1 MKMILFNQ
9 NPMITKLLESVSK
22 KLELSIENFN
32 HYQELS
38 VRLKE
43 DPEWLLIA
51 DDECLEKLDQVD
63 WLELKEI
70 ISQNKNS
77 VCMYK
82 KGNEAQPFLEGF
94 EMKIKKPFLPTEMLK
109 VLQKK
114 LGSDMSELE
123 PSQNLDPT
131 QEVLETNW
139 DELENL
145 GDLEALAKEEPN
157 NEEQLLPTLDAQEE
171 KEEVKETPQKEEK
184 PKDDETQEGD
194 ETPKDEEVS
203 KELETQE
210 KLEIPKEET
219 QEEQVKEQEPIKE
232 ETQEIKEEKQ
242 EETQDSPSAQ
252 ELEAMQELVKEIQEN
267 SNENKE
273 ETQESAEIPQDK
285 EIQEVVTEK
294 TQVQELEVPKEKTQ
308 ESAEALQETQAHEL
322 EKQEIAETPQEKEK
336 QEIAETPQEKE
347 KQEIAETPQE
357 KEKQEIAETPQEKE
371 KQEIAETP
379 QELEIPQAQEKETPQ
394 EETQEKETP
403 QEETQ
408 EKETPQEETQEK
420 ETPQEE
426 TQETETQNQE
436 TPPKVQEE
444 TKEKTQEDNYES
456 IEDIPEPVMA
466 KAMGEELPFLNEAV
480 AKTPNNE
487 NDTETPKESDIK
499 TSQEKEESDKT
510 SSPLELRLNLQD
522 LLKSLNQESLKSLLE
537 NKTLSIKITLEDKKP
552 DA

>member
-38 VRLKE
+38 ARLKE
-43 DPEWLLIA
+43 NQEWLLIA

-94 EMKIKKPFLPTEMLK
+94 EMKIKKPFLPTEVLK
-109 VLQKK
+109 ILQKK
-114 LGSDMSELE
+114 LGSNINELE

-145 GDLEALAKEEPN
+145 GDLEALVQEEPN
-157 NEEQLLPTLDAQEE
+157 NEEQLLPTLNDQEE
-171 KEEVKETPQKEEK
+171 KEEIKETPQKEEK
-184 PKDDETQEGD
+184 PKDDETQEG

-210 KLEIPKEET
+210 EVKEET

-232 ETQEIKEEKQ
+232 ETQENKEEKQ
-242 EETQDSPSAQ
+242 EKTQDSPSAQ

-267 SNENKE
+267 SNEDKKE
-273 ETQESAEIPQDK
+273 AQENAEIPQDK

-294 TQVQELEVPKEKTQ
+294 TQAQELEVPKEKTQESAEALQETQVQELEVPKEKTQ
-308 ESAEALQETQAHEL
+308 ESTEALQETQAHEL
-322 EKQEIAETPQEKEK
+322 EKQEIAETPQE
-336 QEIAETPQEKE
+336 
-347 KQEIAETPQE
+347 
-357 KEKQEIAETPQEKE
+357 
-371 KQEIAETP
+371 
-379 QELEIPQAQEKETPQ
+379 LEIPQSQEKETPQ
-394 EETQEKETP
+394 EETQEIAETP
-403 QEETQ
+403 Q
-408 EKETPQEETQEK
+408 EKETP
-420 ETPQEE
+420 
-426 TQETETQNQE
+426 
-436 TPPKVQEE
+436 
-444 TKEKTQEDNYES
+444 KTQEDHYES

-466 KAMGEELPFLNEAV
+466 KAMGEELPFLSESV
-480 AKTPNNE
+480 TETSKNE
-487 NDTETPKESDIK
+487 NNTETP
-499 TSQEKEESDKT
+499 QEKEESDKT

-552 DA
+552 NA

>member
-9 NPMITKLLESVSK
+9 NPMIVKLLESVSK

-38 VRLKE
+38 AHLKK

-63 WLELKEI
+63 WLELKET

-114 LGSDMSELE
+114 LGSNASELE

-157 NEEQLLPTLDAQEE
+157 NEEQLLPTLNAQEE
-171 KEEVKETPQKEEK
+171 KEEVKQEEKEEIKQTPQEEEK
-184 PKDDETQEGD
+184 PKDDETQEG

-203 KELETQE
+203 KELEAQE

-219 QEEQVKEQEPIKE
+219 QKEVKEEIKE
-232 ETQEIKEEKQ
+232 ETQEQEPIKKETQENKEEKQ

-267 SNENKE
+267 SNENKK

-294 TQVQELEVPKEKTQ
+294 TQVQELEVPKEKAQ
-308 ESAEALQETQAHEL
+308 ESAEALQETQAQEL
-322 EKQEIAETPQEKEK
+322 EKEENSETPQDVEV
-336 QEIAETPQEKE
+336 PQS
-347 KQEIAETPQE
+347 
-357 KEKQEIAETPQEKE
+357 
-371 KQEIAETP
+371 
-379 QELEIPQAQEKETPQ
+379 QEKETPQ

-403 QEETQ
+403 QTQ
-408 EKETPQEETQEK
+408 DEKPQE
-420 ETPQEE
+420 
-426 TQETETQNQE
+426 
-436 TPPKVQEE
+436 
-444 TKEKTQEDNYES
+444 DHYES

-466 KAMGEELPFLNEAV
+466 KAMGEELPFLNESV

-487 NDTETPKESDIK
+487 NATETPKESVTE
-499 TSQEKEESDKT
+499 TSKNENDTETPQEKEESDKT

-552 DA
+552 NA

>member
-9 NPMITKLLESVSK
+9 NPMIAKLLESVSK

-38 VRLKE
+38 ARLKK

-63 WLELKEI
+63 WLELKET

-94 EMKIKKPFLPTEMLK
+94 EMKIKKPFLPTEVLK
-109 VLQKK
+109 ILQKK
-114 LGSDMSELE
+114 LGSNINELE

-139 DELENL
+139 GELENL
-145 GDLEALAKEEPN
+145 GDLEALVQEEPN
-157 NEEQLLPTLDAQEE
+157 SEEQLLPTLDAQEE
-171 KEEVKETPQKEEK
+171 KEEVKETPQEEK
-184 PKDDETQEGD
+184 PKDDETQES

-267 SNENKE
+267 SNGQENKE
-273 ETQESAEIPQDK
+273 ETQENAETPQDVENQAQEIQDKEIQDK
-285 EIQEVVTEK
+285 EIQE
-294 TQVQELEVPKEKTQ
+294 TQ
-308 ESAEALQETQAHEL
+308 EIQENT
-322 EKQEIAETPQEKEK
+322 EI
-336 QEIAETPQEKE
+336 
-347 KQEIAETPQE
+347 
-357 KEKQEIAETPQEKE
+357 
-371 KQEIAETP
+371 
-379 QELEIPQAQEKETPQ
+379 PQ

-403 QEETQ
+403 KDESMQESAQ
-408 EKETPQEETQEK
+408 KLQDKETPQEETQE
-420 ETPQEE
+420 
-426 TQETETQNQE
+426 
-436 TPPKVQEE
+436 
-444 TKEKTQEDNYES
+444 DHYES

-480 AKTPNNE
+480 AKIPNNE
-487 NDTETPKESDIK
+487 NDTETLKESNIK
-499 TSQEKEESDKT
+499 TPQEKEESTEIPQEKEESDKT

-552 DA
+552 NA

>member
-9 NPMITKLLESVSK
+9 NPMIAKLLESVSK
-22 KLELSIENFN
+22 KLELSMENFN

-38 VRLKE
+38 AHLKK

-63 WLELKEI
+63 WLELKET

-82 KGNEAQPFLEGF
+82 KGNETQPFLEGF
-94 EMKIKKPFLPTEMLK
+94 EMKIKKPFLPTEVLK
-109 VLQKK
+109 ILQKK

-171 KEEVKETPQKEEK
+171 KEEIKETPQEEEK
-184 PKDDETQEGD
+184 PKDDETQEG

-210 KLEIPKEET
+210 ELEIPKEET
-219 QEEQVKEQEPIKE
+219 QEEVKEEMKEETQEQVKE

-267 SNENKE
+267 SNEDKK

-285 EIQEVVTEK
+285 EIQEIVTEK
-294 TQVQELEVPKEKTQ
+294 TQAQELEIPKEKTQ
-308 ESAEALQETQAHEL
+308 ESAEALQETQEVVT
-322 EKQEIAETPQEKEK
+322 EKTQVQD
-336 QEIAETPQEKE
+336 
-347 KQEIAETPQE
+347 
-357 KEKQEIAETPQEKE
+357 
-371 KQEIAETP
+371 
-379 QELEIPQAQEKETPQ
+379 KETPQ
-394 EETQEKETP
+394 EETQE
-403 QEETQ
+403 
-408 EKETPQEETQEK
+408 
-420 ETPQEE
+420 
-426 TQETETQNQE
+426 
-436 TPPKVQEE
+436 
-444 TKEKTQEDNYES
+444 DHYES

-487 NDTETPKESDIK
+487 NATETPKESVTE
-499 TSQEKEESDKT
+499 TSKNENATETPQEKEESDKT

-552 DA
+552 NA

>member
-9 NPMITKLLESVSK
+9 NPMIAKLLESVSK

-38 VRLKE
+38 ARLKK

-63 WLELKEI
+63 WLELKET

-82 KGNEAQPFLEGF
+82 KGNETQPFLEGF

-114 LGSDMSELE
+114 LGSNASELE

-139 DELENL
+139 DELESL

-157 NEEQLLPTLDAQEE
+157 NEEQLLPTLNAQEE
-171 KEEVKETPQKEEK
+171 KEEIKETPQEEKEEIKETPQEEK
-184 PKDDETQEGD
+184 PKDDETQES

-210 KLEIPKEET
+210 ELEIPKEET

-242 EETQDSPSAQ
+242 EKTQDSPSVQ

-267 SNENKE
+267 SNDQEDKKE
-273 ETQESAEIPQDK
+273 T
-285 EIQEVVTEK
+285 
-294 TQVQELEVPKEKTQ
+294 
-308 ESAEALQETQAHEL
+308 
-322 EKQEIAETPQEKEK
+322 QEIAETPQEKE
-336 QEIAETPQEKE
+336 TP
-347 KQEIAETPQE
+347 
-357 KEKQEIAETPQEKE
+357 
-371 KQEIAETP
+371 
-379 QELEIPQAQEKETPQ
+379 
-394 EETQEKETP
+394 
-403 QEETQ
+403 
-408 EKETPQEETQEK
+408 
-420 ETPQEE
+420 
-426 TQETETQNQE
+426 
-436 TPPKVQEE
+436 
-444 TKEKTQEDNYES
+444 KTQEDHYES

-499 TSQEKEESDKT
+499 TPQEKEESDKT

-552 DA
+552 NA

>member
-9 NPMITKLLESVSK
+9 NPMIAKLLESVSK

-38 VRLKE
+38 ARLKK

-82 KGNEAQPFLEGF
+82 KGNEVQPFLEGF
-94 EMKIKKPFLPTEMLK
+94 EMKMKKPFLPTEVLK
-109 VLQKK
+109 ILQKK
-114 LGSDMSELE
+114 LGSNASELE

-145 GDLEALAKEEPN
+145 GDLEALVQEEPN
-157 NEEQLLPTLDAQEE
+157 SEEQLLPTLNDQKE
-171 KEEVKETPQKEEK
+171 KQEVKETPQEEKK
-184 PKDDETQEGD
+184 PKDDETQES

-210 KLEIPKEET
+210 EVKEET

-232 ETQEIKEEKQ
+232 ETQENKEEKQ
-242 EETQDSPSAQ
+242 EETQDSPSTQ

-267 SNENKE
+267 SNDQEDKK

-294 TQVQELEVPKEKTQ
+294 TQAQELEIPKEKTQ

-322 EKQEIAETPQEKEK
+322 EKQEIAETPQDV
-336 QEIAETPQEKE
+336 EIPQSQEKE
-347 KQEIAETPQE
+347 TQETQE
-357 KEKQEIAETPQEKE
+357 VVTEKTQV
-371 KQEIAETP
+371 
-379 QELEIPQAQEKETPQ
+379 QEKETP
-394 EETQEKETP
+394 
-403 QEETQ
+403 
-408 EKETPQEETQEK
+408 
-420 ETPQEE
+420 
-426 TQETETQNQE
+426 
-436 TPPKVQEE
+436 
-444 TKEKTQEDNYES
+444 KTQEDHYEN

-480 AKTPNNE
+480 AKIPNNE

-499 TSQEKEESDKT
+499 TPQEKEESDKT

>member
-9 NPMITKLLESVSK
+9 NPMIEKLLESVSK
-22 KLELSIENFN
+22 KLELSMENFN

-38 VRLKE
+38 AHLKK

-63 WLELKEI
+63 WLELKET

-82 KGNEAQPFLEGF
+82 KGNETQPFLEGF
-94 EMKIKKPFLPTEMLK
+94 EMKIKKPFLPTEVLK
-109 VLQKK
+109 ILQKK
-114 LGSDMSELE
+114 LGSNASDLE

-171 KEEVKETPQKEEK
+171 KEEVKKEEKEEVKETPQEEEK
-184 PKDDETQEGD
+184 PKDDETQES

-232 ETQEIKEEKQ
+232 ETQENKEEKQ
-242 EETQDSPSAQ
+242 EKTQDSPSAQ

-267 SNENKE
+267 SNGQEDKK

-294 TQVQELEVPKEKTQ
+294 TQVQELEIPKEKTQ
-308 ESAEALQETQAHEL
+308 ESAEALQETQAQEL
-322 EKQEIAETPQEKEK
+322 
-336 QEIAETPQEKE
+336 
-347 KQEIAETPQE
+347 
-357 KEKQEIAETPQEKE
+357 E

-394 EETQEKETP
+394 EETREIAETPQEKETP
-403 QEETQ
+403 QTQ
-408 EKETPQEETQEK
+408 DEKPQEDHYET
-420 ETPQEE
+420 
-426 TQETETQNQE
+426 
-436 TPPKVQEE
+436 
-444 TKEKTQEDNYES
+444 

-487 NDTETPKESDIK
+487 NDTETPKESVTE
-499 TSQEKEESDKT
+499 TSKNENATETPQEKEESDKT

-552 DA
+552 NA

>member
-22 KLELSIENFN
+22 KLELSVENFN

-38 VRLKE
+38 ARLKK

-70 ISQNKNS
+70 ISQNKNG

-82 KGNEAQPFLEGF
+82 KGNETQPFLEGF
-94 EMKIKKPFLPTEMLK
+94 EMKIKKPFLPTEVLK
-109 VLQKK
+109 ILQKK
-114 LGSDMSELE
+114 LGSNASELE

-145 GDLEALAKEEPN
+145 GDLEALVQEEPN

-171 KEEVKETPQKEEK
+171 KEEIKETPQKEKEEIKETPQKEKEEIKETPQEEKEEVKETPQEEKEEVKQEEKQEVKEKEKQEIKETPQEEK

-194 ETPKDEEVS
+194 ETSKDEEVS

-219 QEEQVKEQEPIKE
+219 QEN
-232 ETQEIKEEKQ
+232 KEEKQ
-242 EETQDSPSAQ
+242 EETQDSPSVQ

-267 SNENKE
+267 SNEDKK

-294 TQVQELEVPKEKTQ
+294 TQAQELEILKEKTQ
-308 ESAEALQETQAHEL
+308 ESAEALQETQ
-322 EKQEIAETPQEKEK
+322 
-336 QEIAETPQEKE
+336 
-347 KQEIAETPQE
+347 
-357 KEKQEIAETPQEKE
+357 
-371 KQEIAETP
+371 
-379 QELEIPQAQEKETPQ
+379 EKETPQ
-394 EETQEKETP
+394 TQDEKP
-403 QEETQ
+403 QE
-408 EKETPQEETQEK
+408 
-420 ETPQEE
+420 
-426 TQETETQNQE
+426 
-436 TPPKVQEE
+436 
-444 TKEKTQEDNYES
+444 DHYES

-487 NDTETPKESDIK
+487 NATETP
-499 TSQEKEESDKT
+499 QEKEESDKT

-552 DA
+552 NA

>member
-9 NPMITKLLESVSK
+9 NPMIAKLLESVSK

-38 VRLKE
+38 ARLKK

-63 WLELKEI
+63 WLELKET

-114 LGSDMSELE
+114 LGSNASELE

-157 NEEQLLPTLDAQEE
+157 NEEQLLPTLDVQEE
-171 KEEVKETPQKEEK
+171 KEEIKEEEKQEIKEEEKQEIKETPQEEK
-184 PKDDETQEGD
+184 PKDDETQESETPKD
-194 ETPKDEEVS
+194 DETQESETPKDEEVS
-203 KELETQE
+203 KELEMQE

-219 QEEQVKEQEPIKE
+219 QEEVKEEMKEEVQEEVKE
-232 ETQEIKEEKQ
+232 ETQENKEEKQ
-242 EETQDSPSAQ
+242 EKTQDSPSTQ

-267 SNENKE
+267 SNGQENKK
-273 ETQESAEIPQDK
+273 ETQESTEIPQDK

-294 TQVQELEVPKEKTQ
+294 TQVQELEIPKEKTQ

-322 EKQEIAETPQEKEK
+322 EKQENAETPQDVEV
-336 QEIAETPQEKE
+336 PQS
-347 KQEIAETPQE
+347 
-357 KEKQEIAETPQEKE
+357 
-371 KQEIAETP
+371 
-379 QELEIPQAQEKETPQ
+379 QEKETPQ
-394 EETQEKETP
+394 EETQEV
-403 QEETQ
+403 QETQ
-408 EKETPQEETQEK
+408 EKETPQTQDEK
-420 ETPQEE
+420 PQE
-426 TQETETQNQE
+426 
-436 TPPKVQEE
+436 
-444 TKEKTQEDNYES
+444 DHYES

-480 AKTPNNE
+480 AETPNNE
-487 NDTETPKESDIK
+487 NDTETPKESVTE
-499 TSQEKEESDKT
+499 TSKNENATETPQEKEESDKT

>member
-9 NPMITKLLESVSK
+9 NPMIAKLLESVSK
-22 KLELSIENFN
+22 KLELSMENFN

-38 VRLKE
+38 AHLKK

-63 WLELKEI
+63 WLELKET

-82 KGNEAQPFLEGF
+82 KGNEMQPFLEDF
-94 EMKIKKPFLPTEMLK
+94 DMKIKKPFLPTEMLK

-157 NEEQLLPTLDAQEE
+157 NEEQLLPTLDVQEE
-171 KEEVKETPQKEEK
+171 KEEIKETPQEEEK
-184 PKDDETQEGD
+184 PKDDETQEG
-194 ETPKDEEVS
+194 ETLKDKEVS
-203 KELETQE
+203 KELEMQE
-210 KLEIPKEET
+210 EVKEET

-232 ETQEIKEEKQ
+232 ETQENKEEKQ
-242 EETQDSPSAQ
+242 EKTQDSPSVQ

-267 SNENKE
+267 SNDQENKK
-273 ETQESAEIPQDK
+273 ETQENAEIPQDK

-294 TQVQELEVPKEKTQ
+294 TQAQELEIPKEKTQ

-322 EKQEIAETPQEKEK
+322 EKQEIAETPQDV
-336 QEIAETPQEKE
+336 EIPQSQEKE
-347 KQEIAETPQE
+347 TQETQE
-357 KEKQEIAETPQEKE
+357 VVTEKTQV
-371 KQEIAETP
+371 
-379 QELEIPQAQEKETPQ
+379 QEKETP
-394 EETQEKETP
+394 
-403 QEETQ
+403 
-408 EKETPQEETQEK
+408 
-420 ETPQEE
+420 
-426 TQETETQNQE
+426 
-436 TPPKVQEE
+436 
-444 TKEKTQEDNYES
+444 KTQEDHYES

-480 AKTPNNE
+480 AKIPNNE

-499 TSQEKEESDKT
+499 TPQEKEESDKT
-510 SSPLELRLNLQD
+510 SSTLELHLNLQD

-552 DA
+552 NA

>member
-9 NPMITKLLESVSK
+9 NPMIEKLLESVSK

-38 VRLKE
+38 ARLKG
-43 DPEWLLIA
+43 DLEWLLIA

-63 WLELKEI
+63 WLELKET

-114 LGSDMSELE
+114 LGSNMSELE

-131 QEVLETNW
+131 QEILETNW

-157 NEEQLLPTLDAQEE
+157 NEEQLLPTLNEQEGETPKEEAQEE
-171 KEEVKETPQKEEK
+171 VKKEEVKEMQEEIKEKEKQEVAESPQDEEK
-184 PKDDETQEGD
+184 PKDDETQGSV
-194 ETPKDEEVS
+194 ET
-203 KELETQE
+203 
-210 KLEIPKEET
+210 PKEET
-219 QEEQVKEQEPIKE
+219 QEQEPIKEETQEQEPIKE

-242 EETQDSPSAQ
+242 EKTQDSPSAQ

-267 SNENKE
+267 SNDQENKKETQENQENTETPQDIETQELEIPKEE
-273 ETQESAEIPQDK
+273 ETQEVA
-285 EIQEVVTEK
+285 EK
-294 TQVQELEVPKEKTQ
+294 TQAQG
-308 ESAEALQETQAHEL
+308 L
-322 EKQEIAETPQEKEK
+322 EKE
-336 QEIAETPQEKE
+336 
-347 KQEIAETPQE
+347 
-357 KEKQEIAETPQEKE
+357 
-371 KQEIAETP
+371 EIAETP
-379 QELEIPQAQEKETPQ
+379 QELEVQESQDETPQELEVQDEKLQENETPKDENMQESAQNLQEKETQ
-394 EETQEKETP
+394 
-403 QEETQ
+403 
-408 EKETPQEETQEK
+408 
-420 ETPQEE
+420 E
-426 TQETETQNQE
+426 TQETQDEKPQE
-436 TPPKVQEE
+436 
-444 TKEKTQEDNYES
+444 NHYES

-487 NDTETPKESDIK
+487 NDTETPKESVIK
-499 TSQEKEESDKT
+499 TPQEKEESDKT
-510 SSPLELRLNLQD
+510 SNPLELRLNLQD
-522 LLKSLNQESLKSLLE
+522 LLKSLNQESFKSLLE
-537 NKTLSIKITLEDKKP
+537 NKTLNIKITLEDKKP
-552 DA
+552 NE

>member
-22 KLELSIENFN
+22 KLELSMQDFN
-32 HYQELS
+32 RYQELS
-38 VRLKE
+38 TRLKE
-43 DPEWLLIA
+43 DPEWILIA

-94 EMKIKKPFLPTEMLK
+94 EMKIKKPFLPTEVLK
-109 VLQKK
+109 ILQKK
-114 LGSDMSELE
+114 LGSNINELE

-145 GDLEALAKEEPN
+145 GDLEALVQEEPN
-157 NEEQLLPTLDAQEE
+157 NEEQLLPTLNAQEE
-171 KEEVKETPQKEEK
+171 KEEVKEEVKETPQEEEK
-184 PKDDETQEGD
+184 PKDDEIQEG
-194 ETPKDEEVS
+194 ETLKDEEVS

-210 KLEIPKEET
+210 ELEIPKEET
-219 QEEQVKEQEPIKE
+219 QEQAKEQEPIKEETQEEIKE

-242 EETQDSPSAQ
+242 EKTQDSPSAQ

-267 SNENKE
+267 SNGQEDKKE
-273 ETQESAEIPQDK
+273 KQESTETPQDVETPQDK
-285 EIQEVVTEK
+285 EK
-294 TQVQELEVPKEKTQ
+294 QELEIPQ
-308 ESAEALQETQAHEL
+308 ESTETPQDVEIPQETPQEKEMQEL
-322 EKQEIAETPQEKEK
+322 ESPQEEKQENAETPQEKTQK
-336 QEIAETPQEKE
+336 
-347 KQEIAETPQE
+347 
-357 KEKQEIAETPQEKE
+357 
-371 KQEIAETP
+371 
-379 QELEIPQAQEKETPQ
+379 L
-394 EETQEKETP
+394 ETQE
-403 QEETQ
+403 
-408 EKETPQEETQEK
+408 
-420 ETPQEE
+420 
-426 TQETETQNQE
+426 
-436 TPPKVQEE
+436 
-444 TKEKTQEDNYES
+444 DHYES

-466 KAMGEELPFLNEAV
+466 KAMGEELPFLNESV
-480 AKTPNNE
+480 AKIPNNE
-487 NDTETPKESDIK
+487 NNTETPKESDIK
-499 TSQEKEESDKT
+499 TPQEKEESTETPQEKEENDKT

-552 DA
+552 NA

>member
-22 KLELSIENFN
+22 KLELSMEDFN
-32 HYQELS
+32 RYQELS
-38 VRLKE
+38 TRLKE
-43 DPEWLLIA
+43 NPEWILIA

-94 EMKIKKPFLPTEMLK
+94 EMKIKKPFLPTEVLK

-114 LGSDMSELE
+114 LGSNASELE

-145 GDLEALAKEEPN
+145 GDLEALVQEEPN
-157 NEEQLLPTLDAQEE
+157 NEEQLLPTLNNQKEKEE
-171 KEEVKETPQKEEK
+171 IKEEVKETPQEEEK
-184 PKDDETQEGD
+184 PKDDEIQEG
-194 ETPKDEEVS
+194 ETQKNEEVS

-210 KLEIPKEET
+210 EVKEET
-219 QEEQVKEQEPIKE
+219 QEQAKEQEPIKE
-232 ETQEIKEEKQ
+232 ETQENKEEKQ
-242 EETQDSPSAQ
+242 EKTQDSPSVQ

-267 SNENKE
+267 SNGQEDKK
-273 ETQESAEIPQDK
+273 ETQEN
-285 EIQEVVTEK
+285 T
-294 TQVQELEVPKEKTQ
+294 
-308 ESAEALQETQAHEL
+308 
-322 EKQEIAETPQEKEK
+322 ETPQEKEK
-336 QEIAETPQEKE
+336 QELETPQEKE
-347 KQEIAETPQE
+347 TQENT
-357 KEKQEIAETPQEKE
+357 
-371 KQEIAETP
+371 ETP
-379 QELEIPQAQEKETPQ
+379 QELEKQELETQEKTQESAETPQDVEIPQEKETQ
-394 EETQEKETP
+394 ESTEKTQKLETQE
-403 QEETQ
+403 
-408 EKETPQEETQEK
+408 
-420 ETPQEE
+420 
-426 TQETETQNQE
+426 
-436 TPPKVQEE
+436 
-444 TKEKTQEDNYES
+444 DHYES

-466 KAMGEELPFLNEAV
+466 KAMGEELPFLNESV
-480 AKTPNNE
+480 AKIPNNE
-487 NDTETPKESDIK
+487 NDIKTPKESVIK
-499 TSQEKEESDKT
+499 TPQEKEESNKT

-552 DA
+552 NA

>member
-22 KLELSIENFN
+22 KLELPMENFN

-38 VRLKE
+38 ARLKE
-43 DPEWLLIA
+43 DPEWILIA

-63 WLELKEI
+63 WLELKET
-70 ISQNKNS
+70 ISQNKDS

-114 LGSDMSELE
+114 LGSNASELE

-139 DELENL
+139 DELESL
-145 GDLEALAKEEPN
+145 GDLEALAKEEPD

-171 KEEVKETPQKEEK
+171 KEEIKETPQEEEK
-184 PKDDETQEGD
+184 PKDDETQES
-194 ETPKDEEVS
+194 EIPKDEEVS

-242 EETQDSPSAQ
+242 EETQDSPSTQ

-267 SNENKE
+267 SNGQENKE
-273 ETQESAEIPQDK
+273 ETQET
-285 EIQEVVTEK
+285 QEVVTEQ
-294 TQVQELEVPKEKTQ
+294 TQAHELEIPKEKTQ

-322 EKQEIAETPQEKEK
+322 EKQEIAETPQEL
-336 QEIAETPQEKE
+336 
-347 KQEIAETPQE
+347 
-357 KEKQEIAETPQEKE
+357 E

-379 QELEIPQAQEKETPQ
+379 QELEKQENTETP
-394 EETQEKETP
+394 
-403 QEETQ
+403 
-408 EKETPQEETQEK
+408 QEK

-426 TQETETQNQE
+426 TQETQE
-436 TPPKVQEE
+436 VVTEQ
-444 TKEKTQEDNYES
+444 TQEDHYES

-466 KAMGEELPFLNEAV
+466 KAMGEELPFLNESV
-480 AKTPNNE
+480 AETPNSE
-487 NDTETPKESDIK
+487 NDTETPKESVTE
-499 TSQEKEESDKT
+499 TSKNENATETPQEKEESDKT

-552 DA
+552 NA

>member
-9 NPMITKLLESVSK
+9 NPMIEKLLESVSK

-38 VRLKE
+38 VCLKG

-63 WLELKEI
+63 WLELKET

-114 LGSDMSELE
+114 LGSNISELE

-171 KEEVKETPQKEEK
+171 KEEVKETPQEEKK
-184 PKDDETQEGD
+184 PKDDETQEG

-210 KLEIPKEET
+210 KLEIPKEEV
-219 QEEQVKEQEPIKE
+219 QEEVKEEIKEEVQEEVKE

-267 SNENKE
+267 SNENKK

-294 TQVQELEVPKEKTQ
+294 TQVQELEVPKEKVQ

-322 EKQEIAETPQEKEK
+322 EKQEIAETPQDVEV
-336 QEIAETPQEKE
+336 
-347 KQEIAETPQE
+347 
-357 KEKQEIAETPQEKE
+357 
-371 KQEIAETP
+371 
-379 QELEIPQAQEKETPQ
+379 PQAQEKETQ
-394 EETQEKETP
+394 ETQEKETP
-403 QEETQ
+403 QTQ
-408 EKETPQEETQEK
+408 DEKPQE
-420 ETPQEE
+420 
-426 TQETETQNQE
+426 
-436 TPPKVQEE
+436 
-444 TKEKTQEDNYES
+444 DHYES

-466 KAMGEELPFLNEAV
+466 KAMGEELPFLNESV

-487 NDTETPKESDIK
+487 NATETPKESVTE
-499 TSQEKEESDKT
+499 TSKNENDTETPQEKEESDKT

-552 DA
+552 NE

>member
-22 KLELSIENFN
+22 KLELSMEDFSR
-32 HYQELS
+32 YQELS
-38 VRLKE
+38 TRLKE
-43 DPEWLLIA
+43 DPEWILIA

-63 WLELKEI
+63 WLELKET

-94 EMKIKKPFLPTEMLK
+94 EMKIKKPFLPTEVLK

-114 LGSDMSELE
+114 LGSNMSDLE

-145 GDLEALAKEEPN
+145 GDLEALVQEEPN
-157 NEEQLLPTLDAQEE
+157 NEEQLLPTLNDQEEKEEFKEEE
-171 KEEVKETPQKEEK
+171 KEEVKETPQEEEK
-184 PKDDETQEGD
+184 PKDDETQKS
-194 ETPKDEEVS
+194 ETPQDEEVS

-210 KLEIPKEET
+210 GLEIPKEET
-219 QEEQVKEQEPIKE
+219 QEQAKEQEPIKE

-242 EETQDSPSAQ
+242 EKTQDSPSVQ

-267 SNENKE
+267 SNGQENKKETQENTETPQDVETPQEKTQKLEIPQESAEIPQEKTQKLEIPKE
-273 ETQESAEIPQDK
+273 ETQESAEIPQEK
-285 EIQEVVTEK
+285 ET
-294 TQVQELEVPKEKTQ
+294 QELEIPKEETQ
-308 ESAEALQETQAHEL
+308 ESAE
-322 EKQEIAETPQEKEK
+322 IPQEKE
-336 QEIAETPQEKE
+336 T
-347 KQEIAETPQE
+347 
-357 KEKQEIAETPQEKE
+357 
-371 KQEIAETP
+371 
-379 QELEIPQAQEKETPQ
+379 QELEIPK
-394 EETQEKETP
+394 EETQESAETP
-403 QEETQ
+403 QKLEAQ
-408 EKETPQEETQEK
+408 K
-420 ETPQEE
+420 
-426 TQETETQNQE
+426 
-436 TPPKVQEE
+436 
-444 TKEKTQEDNYES
+444 DHYES

-466 KAMGEELPFLNEAV
+466 QAMGEELPFLNESV
-480 AKTPNNE
+480 AKIPNNE
-487 NDTETPKESDIK
+487 NDTETPKESAIK
-499 TSQEKEESDKT
+499 TPQEKEESDKT

>member
-22 KLELSIENFN
+22 KLELPMQNFN

-38 VRLKE
+38 ARLKK

-114 LGSDMSELE
+114 LGSNASELE

-157 NEEQLLPTLDAQEE
+157 NEEQLLPTLDVQEE
-171 KEEVKETPQKEEK
+171 KEEIKEMPQEEEK
-184 PKDDETQEGD
+184 PKNDETQES

-232 ETQEIKEEKQ
+232 EMQEIKEEKQ
-242 EETQDSPSAQ
+242 EKTQDSPSAQ

-267 SNENKE
+267 SNGQENKK

-294 TQVQELEVPKEKTQ
+294 TQAQELEIPKEKTQ
-308 ESAEALQETQAHEL
+308 EN
-322 EKQEIAETPQEKEK
+322 AETPQEKEK
-336 QEIAETPQEKE
+336 QENAETPQEKE
-347 KQEIAETPQE
+347 KQEDTETPQDV
-357 KEKQEIAETPQEKE
+357 EIPQSQEKE
-371 KQEIAETP
+371 TQET
-379 QELEIPQAQEKETPQ
+379 QEVVTEKTQVQEKETP
-394 EETQEKETP
+394 
-403 QEETQ
+403 
-408 EKETPQEETQEK
+408 
-420 ETPQEE
+420 
-426 TQETETQNQE
+426 
-436 TPPKVQEE
+436 
-444 TKEKTQEDNYES
+444 KTQEDHYES

-499 TSQEKEESDKT
+499 TPQEKEESTEFPQEKEESDKT

>member
-9 NPMITKLLESVSK
+9 NPMIAKLLESVSK

-38 VRLKE
+38 AHLKE

-94 EMKIKKPFLPTEMLK
+94 EMKIKKPFLPTEVLK
-109 VLQKK
+109 ILQKK
-114 LGSDMSELE
+114 LGSNASELE

-157 NEEQLLPTLDAQEE
+157 NEEQLLPTLNDQEE
-171 KEEVKETPQKEEK
+171 KEEIKKEEKEEIKETPQEEEK
-184 PKDDETQEGD
+184 PKDDETQEG

-210 KLEIPKEET
+210 ELEIPKEKT
-219 QEEQVKEQEPIKE
+219 QEEQVTEQEPIKE

-242 EETQDSPSAQ
+242 EETQDSPSVQ

-267 SNENKE
+267 SNGQEDKKETQENAETPQEKETQELEIPKEEIQE
-273 ETQESAEIPQDK
+273 ETQEA
-285 EIQEVVTEK
+285 VTE
-294 TQVQELEVPKEKTQ
+294 TPQTQ
-308 ESAEALQETQAHEL
+308 EST
-322 EKQEIAETPQEKEK
+322 ETPQEKEK
-336 QEIAETPQEKE
+336 QEDTG
-347 KQEIAETPQE
+347 
-357 KEKQEIAETPQEKE
+357 
-371 KQEIAETP
+371 TP
-379 QELEIPQAQEKETPQ
+379 QELEIPQV
-394 EETQEKETP
+394 
-403 QEETQ
+403 
-408 EKETPQEETQEK
+408 QEK

-426 TQETETQNQE
+426 TQETQEKEMPQTQD
-436 TPPKVQEE
+436 
-444 TKEKTQEDNYES
+444 EKPQEDHYES

-487 NDTETPKESDIK
+487 NATETPKESVTEISK
-499 TSQEKEESDKT
+499 NENATETPQEEESDKT
-510 SSPLELRLNLQD
+510 SSPLELHLNLQD

>member
-9 NPMITKLLESVSK
+9 NPMIAKLLESVSK
-22 KLELSIENFN
+22 KLELSMENFN

-38 VRLKE
+38 ARLKK

-63 WLELKEI
+63 WLELKET

-82 KGNEAQPFLEGF
+82 KGNETQPFLEGF

-114 LGSDMSELE
+114 LGSNISELE

-171 KEEVKETPQKEEK
+171 KEEIKETPQKEEK
-184 PKDDETQEGD
+184 PKDDETQES
-194 ETPKDEEVS
+194 ETPKDKEVS

-242 EETQDSPSAQ
+242 EETQDSPSTQ

-267 SNENKE
+267 SNGQENKE

-294 TQVQELEVPKEKTQ
+294 TQAQELEIPKEKTQ

-336 QEIAETPQEKE
+336 QEIAETPQE
-347 KQEIAETPQE
+347 
-357 KEKQEIAETPQEKE
+357 
-371 KQEIAETP
+371 
-379 QELEIPQAQEKETPQ
+379 LEIPQAQEKETPQ
-394 EETQEKETP
+394 EETQET
-403 QEETQ
+403 QEVVTEKTQVQ
-408 EKETPQEETQEK
+408 EKETP
-420 ETPQEE
+420 
-426 TQETETQNQE
+426 
-436 TPPKVQEE
+436 
-444 TKEKTQEDNYES
+444 KTQEDHYES

-487 NDTETPKESDIK
+487 NATETPKESVTEISKNEND
-499 TSQEKEESDKT
+499 TETPQEKEESDKT
-510 SSPLELRLNLQD
+510 SSPLELHLNLQD

>member
-9 NPMITKLLESVSK
+9 NPMIAKLLESVSK

-38 VRLKE
+38 ARLKK

-114 LGSDMSELE
+114 LGSNASELE

-139 DELENL
+139 DELESL

-171 KEEVKETPQKEEK
+171 KEEVKETPQEEEK
-184 PKDDETQEGD
+184 PKDDETQEG

-210 KLEIPKEET
+210 ELEIPKEET
-219 QEEQVKEQEPIKE
+219 QEEVKE

-267 SNENKE
+267 SNGQENKE
-273 ETQESAEIPQDK
+273 ETQENAEIPQDK

-294 TQVQELEVPKEKTQ
+294 TQVQEKETQ
-308 ESAEALQETQAHEL
+308 ESV
-322 EKQEIAETPQEKEK
+322 
-336 QEIAETPQEKE
+336 
-347 KQEIAETPQE
+347 
-357 KEKQEIAETPQEKE
+357 
-371 KQEIAETP
+371 ETP
-379 QELEIPQAQEKETPQ
+379 QELEIPQVQEKETPQ
-394 EETQEKETP
+394 EEIQEVV
-403 QEETQ
+403 
-408 EKETPQEETQEK
+408 
-420 ETPQEE
+420 
-426 TQETETQNQE
+426 TEQ
-436 TPPKVQEE
+436 
-444 TKEKTQEDNYES
+444 TQEDHYES

-480 AKTPNNE
+480 AKTPDNE
-487 NDTETPKESDIK
+487 NDTETPKESVTEISK
-499 TSQEKEESDKT
+499 NENATETPQEKEESDKT
-510 SSPLELRLNLQD
+510 SSPLELRLNLQN

-537 NKTLSIKITLEDKKP
+537 NKTLSIKIALEDKKP
-552 DA
+552 NA

>member
-9 NPMITKLLESVSK
+9 NPMIEKLLESVSK

-38 VRLKE
+38 ARLKK

-63 WLELKEI
+63 WLELKET

-94 EMKIKKPFLPTEMLK
+94 EMKIKKPFLPTEVLK
-109 VLQKK
+109 ILQKK
-114 LGSDMSELE
+114 LGSNTSEPE

-157 NEEQLLPTLDAQEE
+157 NEEQLLPTLNEQEVETPKEEAQEE
-171 KEEVKETPQKEEK
+171 VKKEEVKEMQEEIKEKEKQEVAESPQDEEK
-184 PKDDETQEGD
+184 PKDDETRGSV

-210 KLEIPKEET
+210 QVETPKEET
-219 QEEQVKEQEPIKE
+219 QEQEPIKE

-242 EETQDSPSAQ
+242 EKTQDSPSAQ

-267 SNENKE
+267 SNGQENKE
-273 ETQESAEIPQDK
+273 KTQESAEIPQDK

-294 TQVQELEVPKEKTQ
+294 TQAQELEVPKEKTQ

-322 EKQEIAETPQEKEK
+322 EKQEIAETPQDVEV
-336 QEIAETPQEKE
+336 PQS
-347 KQEIAETPQE
+347 
-357 KEKQEIAETPQEKE
+357 
-371 KQEIAETP
+371 
-379 QELEIPQAQEKETPQ
+379 QEKETPQ

-403 QEETQ
+403 QTQ
-408 EKETPQEETQEK
+408 DEKPQE
-420 ETPQEE
+420 
-426 TQETETQNQE
+426 
-436 TPPKVQEE
+436 
-444 TKEKTQEDNYES
+444 DHYES

-466 KAMGEELPFLNEAV
+466 KAMGEELPFLNESV

-487 NDTETPKESDIK
+487 NATETP
-499 TSQEKEESDKT
+499 QEKEESDKT

-552 DA
+552 NE

>member
-38 VRLKE
+38 ARLKK

-63 WLELKEI
+63 WLELKET

-94 EMKIKKPFLPTEMLK
+94 EMKIKKPFLPTEVLK
-109 VLQKK
+109 ILQKK

-171 KEEVKETPQKEEK
+171 KEEIKETPQEEEK
-184 PKDDETQEGD
+184 PKDDETQEG

-210 KLEIPKEET
+210 ELEIPKEET
-219 QEEQVKEQEPIKE
+219 QEEVKEEMKEETQEQVKE

-267 SNENKE
+267 SNEDKK

-285 EIQEVVTEK
+285 EIQEIVTEK
-294 TQVQELEVPKEKTQ
+294 TQAQELEIPKEKTQ
-308 ESAEALQETQAHEL
+308 ESAEALQETQEVVT
-322 EKQEIAETPQEKEK
+322 EKTQVQD
-336 QEIAETPQEKE
+336 
-347 KQEIAETPQE
+347 
-357 KEKQEIAETPQEKE
+357 
-371 KQEIAETP
+371 
-379 QELEIPQAQEKETPQ
+379 KETPQ
-394 EETQEKETP
+394 EETQE
-403 QEETQ
+403 
-408 EKETPQEETQEK
+408 
-420 ETPQEE
+420 
-426 TQETETQNQE
+426 
-436 TPPKVQEE
+436 
-444 TKEKTQEDNYES
+444 DHYES

-480 AKTPNNE
+480 AETPNNE

-499 TSQEKEESDKT
+499 TPQEKEESDKT

-552 DA
+552 NA

>member
-9 NPMITKLLESVSK
+9 NPMIAKLLESVSK

-38 VRLKE
+38 TRLKE
-43 DPEWLLIA
+43 DPEWILIA

-63 WLELKEI
+63 WLELKET

-114 LGSDMSELE
+114 LGSNASELE

-139 DELENL
+139 DELESL
-145 GDLEALAKEEPN
+145 GDLESLAKEEPN
-157 NEEQLLPTLDAQEE
+157 NEEQLLPTLDVQEE

-184 PKDDETQEGD
+184 PKDDETQEG

-210 KLEIPKEET
+210 EVKEEMKEEVQEEVKEEMKEEVQEEVKEET
-219 QEEQVKEQEPIKE
+219 QEN
-232 ETQEIKEEKQ
+232 KEEKQ
-242 EETQDSPSAQ
+242 EKTQDSPSAQ

-267 SNENKE
+267 SNDQENKK
-273 ETQESAEIPQDK
+273 ETQESTEIPQDK

-294 TQVQELEVPKEKTQ
+294 TQAQELEIPKEKTQ
-308 ESAEALQETQAHEL
+308 ESTEALQETQAHEL
-322 EKQEIAETPQEKEK
+322 EIQEIAETPQEKEIQENTETPQEKEK

-347 KQEIAETPQE
+347 R
-357 KEKQEIAETPQEKE
+357 
-371 KQEIAETP
+371 QEIAETP
-379 QELEIPQAQEKETPQ
+379 QELEIPQSQEKETQETQEVVAEKTQAQEKETL
-394 EETQEKETP
+394 
-403 QEETQ
+403 
-408 EKETPQEETQEK
+408 
-420 ETPQEE
+420 
-426 TQETETQNQE
+426 
-436 TPPKVQEE
+436 
-444 TKEKTQEDNYES
+444 KTQEDHYES

-480 AKTPNNE
+480 AKIPNNE
-487 NDTETPKESDIK
+487 NDTETLKESDIK
-499 TSQEKEESDKT
+499 TPQEKEQSDKT

-537 NKTLSIKITLEDKKP
+537 SKTLSIKITLEDKKP
-552 DA
+552 NA

>member
-9 NPMITKLLESVSK
+9 NPMIAKLLESVSK

-38 VRLKE
+38 AHLKK

-63 WLELKEI
+63 WLELKET

-114 LGSDMSELE
+114 LGSNASELE
-123 PSQNLDPT
+123 SSQNLDPT

-139 DELENL
+139 DELESL
-145 GDLEALAKEEPN
+145 GDLEALTKEEPN
-157 NEEQLLPTLDAQEE
+157 NEEQLLPTLNDQEE
-171 KEEVKETPQKEEK
+171 KEEIKQEEKEEIKQEEKETPQEEKEEIKETPQEEEK
-184 PKDDETQEGD
+184 PKDDETQEG

-210 KLEIPKEET
+210 EVKEEIKEET
-219 QEEQVKEQEPIKE
+219 QEEVKEEIKE

-267 SNENKE
+267 SNGDKE
-273 ETQESAEIPQDK
+273 ETQENAEIPQDK

-294 TQVQELEVPKEKTQ
+294 TQVQE
-308 ESAEALQETQAHEL
+308 
-322 EKQEIAETPQEKEK
+322 
-336 QEIAETPQEKE
+336 
-347 KQEIAETPQE
+347 
-357 KEKQEIAETPQEKE
+357 
-371 KQEIAETP
+371 
-379 QELEIPQAQEKETPQ
+379 KETPQ
-394 EETQEKETP
+394 EETQKKETP
-403 QEETQ
+403 QTQ
-408 EKETPQEETQEK
+408 DEKPQE
-420 ETPQEE
+420 
-426 TQETETQNQE
+426 
-436 TPPKVQEE
+436 
-444 TKEKTQEDNYES
+444 DHYES

-487 NDTETPKESDIK
+487 NDTETP
-499 TSQEKEESDKT
+499 QEKEESDKT

-552 DA
+552 NA

>member
-9 NPMITKLLESVSK
+9 NPMIEKLLESVSK
-22 KLELSIENFN
+22 KLELPMENFN

-38 VRLKE
+38 ARLKG

-114 LGSDMSELE
+114 LGSNASELE

-139 DELENL
+139 DELESL

-157 NEEQLLPTLDAQEE
+157 NEEQLLPTLNAQEE
-171 KEEVKETPQKEEK
+171 KEEVKKEEKEEVKKTPQKEEK
-184 PKDDETQEGD
+184 PKDDETQEG

-210 KLEIPKEET
+210 ELEIPKEET

-242 EETQDSPSAQ
+242 EETQDSPSVQ

-267 SNENKE
+267 SNDQEDKK
-273 ETQESAEIPQDK
+273 ETQENAEIPQDK

-294 TQVQELEVPKEKTQ
+294 TQAQELEIPKEKTQ
-308 ESAEALQETQAHEL
+308 ESTEALQETQAHEL
-322 EKQEIAETPQEKEK
+322 EKQEIAETPQE
-336 QEIAETPQEKE
+336 
-347 KQEIAETPQE
+347 
-357 KEKQEIAETPQEKE
+357 
-371 KQEIAETP
+371 
-379 QELEIPQAQEKETPQ
+379 LEIPQAQEK
-394 EETQEKETP
+394 ETQEKETP

-408 EKETPQEETQEK
+408 E
-420 ETPQEE
+420 
-426 TQETETQNQE
+426 
-436 TPPKVQEE
+436 
-444 TKEKTQEDNYES
+444 DHYES

-487 NDTETPKESDIK
+487 NDTETPKESVTE
-499 TSQEKEESDKT
+499 TSKNENDTETPQEKKESDKT

-552 DA
+552 NA

>member
-1 MKMILFNQ
+1 MKIILFNQ

-22 KLELSIENFN
+22 KLELSMEDFN
-32 HYQELS
+32 RYQELS
-38 VRLKE
+38 TRLKE
-43 DPEWLLIA
+43 NPEWILIA

-94 EMKIKKPFLPTEMLK
+94 EMKIKKPFLPTEVLK

-114 LGSDMSELE
+114 LGSNASELE

-145 GDLEALAKEEPN
+145 GDLEALVQEEPN
-157 NEEQLLPTLDAQEE
+157 NEEQLLPTLNNQKEKEE
-171 KEEVKETPQKEEK
+171 VKEEVKETPQEEEK
-184 PKDDETQEGD
+184 PKDDEIQEG
-194 ETPKDEEVS
+194 ETLKDEEVS

-210 KLEIPKEET
+210 EIKEET
-219 QEEQVKEQEPIKE
+219 QEQAKEQEPIKE

-242 EETQDSPSAQ
+242 EETQEIKEEKQEETQDSPSVQ

-267 SNENKE
+267 SNGQEDKKE
-273 ETQESAEIPQDK
+273 TQEKETQES
-285 EIQEVVTEK
+285 
-294 TQVQELEVPKEKTQ
+294 
-308 ESAEALQETQAHEL
+308 
-322 EKQEIAETPQEKEK
+322 AETPQEKEK
-336 QEIAETPQEKE
+336 QELETPQEKE
-347 KQEIAETPQE
+347 TQKLETPQEETKENAKALQETQTQELETPQDVETPQE
-357 KEKQEIAETPQEKE
+357 KE
-371 KQEIAETP
+371 
-379 QELEIPQAQEKETPQ
+379 
-394 EETQEKETP
+394 TQEKET
-403 QEETQ
+403 Q
-408 EKETPQEETQEK
+408 ETPQEISQESTEKTQKLETQE
-420 ETPQEE
+420 
-426 TQETETQNQE
+426 
-436 TPPKVQEE
+436 
-444 TKEKTQEDNYES
+444 DHYES

-466 KAMGEELPFLNEAV
+466 QAMGEELPFLNESV
-480 AKTPNNE
+480 AKIPNNE
-487 NDTETPKESDIK
+487 NDTETPKESVIK
-499 TSQEKEESDKT
+499 TPQEKEESDKT

>member
-22 KLELSIENFN
+22 KLELPIENFN

-38 VRLKE
+38 ACLKK

-63 WLELKEI
+63 WLELKET

-114 LGSDMSELE
+114 LGSNISELE

-157 NEEQLLPTLDAQEE
+157 NEEQLLPTLDVQEE
-171 KEEVKETPQKEEK
+171 KEEIKETPQKEEK
-184 PKDDETQEGD
+184 PKDDEIQEG
-194 ETPKDEEVS
+194 ETLKDEEVS
-203 KELETQE
+203 KELEMQE
-210 KLEIPKEET
+210 EVKEET

-242 EETQDSPSAQ
+242 EKTQDSPSTQ

-267 SNENKE
+267 SNGQENKK

-285 EIQEVVTEK
+285 EIQEVVTEQ
-294 TQVQELEVPKEKTQ
+294 TQAQELEIPKEKTQ

-347 KQEIAETPQE
+347 TPQTQDE
-357 KEKQEIAETPQEKE
+357 KPQE
-371 KQEIAETP
+371 
-379 QELEIPQAQEKETPQ
+379 
-394 EETQEKETP
+394 
-403 QEETQ
+403 
-408 EKETPQEETQEK
+408 
-420 ETPQEE
+420 
-426 TQETETQNQE
+426 
-436 TPPKVQEE
+436 
-444 TKEKTQEDNYES
+444 DHYES

-466 KAMGEELPFLNEAV
+466 KAMGEELLFLNEAV
-480 AKTPNNE
+480 AKTPNSE
-487 NDTETPKESDIK
+487 NATETPKESVIK
-499 TSQEKEESDKT
+499 TPQEKEESDKT

-552 DA
+552 NA

>member
-22 KLELSIENFN
+22 KLELSVENFN
-32 HYQELS
+32 RYEELS
-38 VRLKE
+38 ARLKE
-43 DPEWLLIA
+43 DPEWILIA

-63 WLELKEI
+63 WLELKET

-82 KGNEAQPFLEGF
+82 KDHEAQPFLEGF
-94 EMKIKKPFLPTEMLK
+94 EMKIKKPFLPTEVLK
-109 VLQKK
+109 ILQKK
-114 LGSDMSELE
+114 LGSNASELE

-145 GDLEALAKEEPN
+145 GDLEALVQEEPN
-157 NEEQLLPTLDAQEE
+157 NEEQLLPTLNDQEE
-171 KEEVKETPQKEEK
+171 KEEIKEEKEEIKEEKEEIKEEKEEIKEEKEEIKEEKEEIKETPKEEEK
-184 PKDDETQEGD
+184 PKDDETQEG
-194 ETPKDEEVS
+194 ETPKDKEVS

-210 KLEIPKEET
+210 QAKK
-219 QEEQVKEQEPIKE
+219 QEPIKE

-242 EETQDSPSAQ
+242 EKTQDSPSAQ

-267 SNENKE
+267 SNGQEDKK
-273 ETQESAEIPQDK
+273 ETQEN
-285 EIQEVVTEK
+285 
-294 TQVQELEVPKEKTQ
+294 
-308 ESAEALQETQAHEL
+308 
-322 EKQEIAETPQEKEK
+322 AETPQEKET
-336 QEIAETPQEKE
+336 QELETQENAETPQDKE
-347 KQEIAETPQE
+347 KQELETPQE
-357 KEKQEIAETPQEKE
+357 TEKQELETPKDETQESTEIPQEAPQDVENQAQEIQDKEIQETQEIQENAEIPQEKE
-371 KQEIAETP
+371 
-379 QELEIPQAQEKETPQ
+379 
-394 EETQEKETP
+394 TQK
-403 QEETQ
+403 
-408 EKETPQEETQEK
+408 
-420 ETPQEE
+420 
-426 TQETETQNQE
+426 
-436 TPPKVQEE
+436 
-444 TKEKTQEDNYES
+444 DHYES

-466 KAMGEELPFLNEAV
+466 QAMGEALPFLNEIV

-487 NDTETPKESDIK
+487 NDIKTPKESVIK
-499 TSQEKEESDKT
+499 TPQEKEESNKA

>member
-9 NPMITKLLESVSK
+9 NPMIEKLLESVSK

-38 VRLKE
+38 ARLKG

-63 WLELKEI
+63 WLELKET

-114 LGSDMSELE
+114 LGSNMSELE
-123 PSQNLDPT
+123 PSQNSDPT
-131 QEVLETNW
+131 QEILETNW

-157 NEEQLLPTLDAQEE
+157 NEEQLLPTLNEQEVETPKEEVQEE
-171 KEEVKETPQKEEK
+171 VKKEEVKEMQEEIKEKEKQEVAESPQDEEK
-184 PKDDETQEGD
+184 PKDDETRGSV

-210 KLEIPKEET
+210 QVETPKEET
-219 QEEQVKEQEPIKE
+219 QEQEPIKE

-242 EETQDSPSAQ
+242 EKTQDSPSAQ

-267 SNENKE
+267 SNDQENKKETQETQESTETPQDIETQELEIPKEE
-273 ETQESAEIPQDK
+273 ETQEVA
-285 EIQEVVTEK
+285 EK
-294 TQVQELEVPKEKTQ
+294 TQAQG
-308 ESAEALQETQAHEL
+308 L
-322 EKQEIAETPQEKEK
+322 EKEEIAETPQEKET
-336 QEIAETPQEKE
+336 QETQD
-347 KQEIAETPQE
+347 
-357 KEKQEIAETPQEKE
+357 
-371 KQEIAETP
+371 ETP
-379 QELEIPQAQEKETPQ
+379 QELEVQDEKLQENETPKDENMQESAQNLQEKETQELETPQ
-394 EETQEKETP
+394 AQDETP
-403 QEETQ
+403 QE
-408 EKETPQEETQEK
+408 
-420 ETPQEE
+420 
-426 TQETETQNQE
+426 
-436 TPPKVQEE
+436 
-444 TKEKTQEDNYES
+444 DHYES

-487 NDTETPKESDIK
+487 NDTETPKESVIK
-499 TSQEKEESDKT
+499 TPQEKEESAKT
-510 SSPLELRLNLQD
+510 SKESNEIPSPLELRLNLQD

-537 NKTLSIKITLEDKKP
+537 NKTLNIKITLEDKKP
-552 DA
+552 NE

>member
-9 NPMITKLLESVSK
+9 NPMIAKLLESVSK

-38 VRLKE
+38 ARLKG

-114 LGSDMSELE
+114 LGSNASELE
-123 PSQNLDPT
+123 SSQNLDPT

-157 NEEQLLPTLDAQEE
+157 NEEQLLPTLNAQEEKEEVKQEEKETPQKE
-171 KEEVKETPQKEEK
+171 KEEVKETPQEEEK
-184 PKDDETQEGD
+184 PKDDETQEG

-210 KLEIPKEET
+210 QVKEEIKEET
-219 QEEQVKEQEPIKE
+219 QKEVKEEIKEETQEQEPIKE
-232 ETQEIKEEKQ
+232 ETQENKEEKQ

-267 SNENKE
+267 SNDQENKKETQETQEIQENAETPQDIETQELEIPKE
-273 ETQESAEIPQDK
+273 ETQEVA
-285 EIQEVVTEK
+285 EK
-294 TQVQELEVPKEKTQ
+294 TQVQG
-308 ESAEALQETQAHEL
+308 L
-322 EKQEIAETPQEKEK
+322 EKEEIAETPQEKEI
-336 QEIAETPQEKE
+336 QETQD
-347 KQEIAETPQE
+347 
-357 KEKQEIAETPQEKE
+357 
-371 KQEIAETP
+371 ETP
-379 QELEIPQAQEKETPQ
+379 QELEVQDEKLQENETPKDENMQESVQNLQEKETQELETPQ
-394 EETQEKETP
+394 TQDETP
-403 QEETQ
+403 QEDHY
-408 EKETPQEETQEK
+408 K
-420 ETPQEE
+420 
-426 TQETETQNQE
+426 
-436 TPPKVQEE
+436 
-444 TKEKTQEDNYES
+444 S

-487 NDTETPKESDIK
+487 NDTETPKESVTE
-499 TSQEKEESDKT
+499 TSKNENDTETTQEKEQSDKT

-552 DA
+552 NA

>member
-9 NPMITKLLESVSK
+9 NPMIAKLLESVSK

-38 VRLKE
+38 AHLKK

-94 EMKIKKPFLPTEMLK
+94 EVKIKKPFLPTEVLK
-109 VLQKK
+109 ILQKK

-171 KEEVKETPQKEEK
+171 KEEVKETPQEEKK
-184 PKDDETQEGD
+184 PKDDETQEG

-210 KLEIPKEET
+210 ELEIPKEET
-219 QEEQVKEQEPIKE
+219 QEEVKEEIKEEVQEEVKE

-267 SNENKE
+267 SNENKK
-273 ETQESAEIPQDK
+273 ETQESTEIPQDK

-294 TQVQELEVPKEKTQ
+294 TQVQELEVPKEKAQ
-308 ESAEALQETQAHEL
+308 ESAEALQETQAQEL
-322 EKQEIAETPQEKEK
+322 EKEENSETPQDVEV
-336 QEIAETPQEKE
+336 PQS
-347 KQEIAETPQE
+347 
-357 KEKQEIAETPQEKE
+357 
-371 KQEIAETP
+371 
-379 QELEIPQAQEKETPQ
+379 QEKETPQ

-403 QEETQ
+403 QTQ
-408 EKETPQEETQEK
+408 DEKPQE
-420 ETPQEE
+420 
-426 TQETETQNQE
+426 
-436 TPPKVQEE
+436 
-444 TKEKTQEDNYES
+444 DHYES

-487 NDTETPKESDIK
+487 NATETSKNENDTETP
-499 TSQEKEESDKT
+499 QEKEESDKT

-537 NKTLSIKITLEDKKP
+537 NKTLSIKIALEDKKP
-552 DA
+552 NA

>member
-9 NPMITKLLESVSK
+9 NPMIAKLLESVSK

-38 VRLKE
+38 AHLKK

-63 WLELKEI
+63 WLELKET

-94 EMKIKKPFLPTEMLK
+94 EMKIKKPFLPTEVLK

-114 LGSDMSELE
+114 LGSNASELE

-139 DELENL
+139 DELESL

-157 NEEQLLPTLDAQEE
+157 NEEQLLPTLNAQEVETPKEEAQEE
-171 KEEVKETPQKEEK
+171 VKKEEVKEMQEEIKEKEKQEVAENPQDEEK
-184 PKDDETQEGD
+184 PKDDETQGSV

-203 KELETQE
+203 KELETQ
-210 KLEIPKEET
+210 
-219 QEEQVKEQEPIKE
+219 EQEPIKE

-242 EETQDSPSAQ
+242 EKTQDSPSMQ

-267 SNENKE
+267 SNDQENKKETQETQENTETPQDIETQELEIPKEE
-273 ETQESAEIPQDK
+273 ETQEVA
-285 EIQEVVTEK
+285 EK
-294 TQVQELEVPKEKTQ
+294 TQVQGLEVPKEKTQ
-308 ESAEALQETQAHEL
+308 ESAEALQETQAQEL
-322 EKQEIAETPQEKEK
+322 EKQEN
-336 QEIAETPQEKE
+336 
-347 KQEIAETPQE
+347 
-357 KEKQEIAETPQEKE
+357 
-371 KQEIAETP
+371 AETP
-379 QELEIPQAQEKETPQ
+379 QELEIPQS
-394 EETQEKETP
+394 
-403 QEETQ
+403 
-408 EKETPQEETQEK
+408 QEK

-426 TQETETQNQE
+426 TQETQEKE
-436 TPPKVQEE
+436 TPQ
-444 TKEKTQEDNYES
+444 TQDEKSQEDHYES

-499 TSQEKEESDKT
+499 TPQEKEESDKT

-552 DA
+552 NA